1 MRNYLFH
8 KQQDQK
14 IIAAALCLY
23 ENRAIFS
30 HLLAIKM

>member
-14 IIAAALCLY
+14 IIAALCLY